1 MKRVSLIFALLLIG
15 YLYIASAQ
23 SPKASPGLRP
33 QANPKKC
40 EPQLA
45 RLLVD
50 QLASDSKSIAETD
63 KRINVLIKVADF
75 LWVPDVESSRS
86 LFAEAFQVARD
97 RFKEKGFEQSTD
109 KGGLIRLQ
117 PDHRFAVIRA
127 VAKRD
132 AKWARQLT
140 EIVLKDKQE
149 EAEDAKRK
157 PFNEGR
163 EVSEILQIAMAM
175 LDSDQAAAMA
185 YLRRAM
191 QYPLEQYWIYAL
203 HTGFEKKGA
212 AFSDPLYLELLN
224 NYANADPSRLLALS
238 LYPFAAQRMIGIAKS
253 NLSTSVPPGLTPNPN
268 LQKQFLAVFLRRI
281 NSLSPE
287 EASKFTMGS
296 IPESAFAFGALNEIE
311 PLIAGQF
318 PELAEPFTQAR
329 ASMMSLMTDGSRD
342 AVASGER
349 RNSETMRPFDQKI
362 KALEEAEAKGKLT
375 DYMIAGLIM
384 SLNKEEQF
392 ETLEPW
398 LEKITEETPRN
409 QSFAYF
415 YFARSKLAAKESRFD
430 DARKYADKVEKIE
443 HRAVLYFDIA
453 EARMKDPS
461 TKLDSLDSLNEV
473 YKMAM
478 KAPDTVEKAQVFL
491 GLAFVYEGVDH
502 ANALDSVA
510 NAARTS
516 GKLNAPNLFAG
527 SISQQIIGKDYS
539 IFTSYSVPG
548 FDVNR
553 TFYELSKRDFQGALT
568 QAEGFTD
575 KHLRT
580 LAVLA
585 VVRDCEKELKPQTK
599 PKTKAAN

>member
-1 MKRVSLIFALLLIG
+1 MKRALTIFAFFILGSLSLVN
-15 YLYIASAQ
+15 AQ
-23 SPKASPGLRP
+23 TPKASPKP
-33 QANPKKC
+33 AVNAKKC
-40 EPQLA
+40 EPQVA

-50 QLASDSKSIAETD
+50 GLASDSRSIPETD
-63 KRINVLIKVADF
+63 KRINVLVKVADF
-75 LWVPDVESSRS
+75 LWVPDVESARS

-97 RFKEKGFEQSTD
+97 RFKEKGFEQTSE
-109 KGGLIRLQ
+109 KSGLTRLQ
-117 PDHRFAVIRA
+117 PDYRFMVIRA

-132 AKWARQLT
+132 TKWARDLI

-175 LDSDQAAAMA
+175 LDSDQAGAMA

-191 QYPLEQYWIYAL
+191 QYPLAQHWIYAL
-203 HTGFEKKGA
+203 HTSFEKKGA
-212 AFSDPLYLELLN
+212 AFSDPLYQELIN
-224 NYANADPSRLLALS
+224 NYAGTEPSRMMSLS
-238 LYPFAAQRMIGIAKS
+238 LYPFAAQRMIGIGKS
-253 NLSTSVPPGLTPNPN
+253 NLSTSVPPGLTPNRV
-268 LQKQFLAVFLRRI
+268 LQKQFLTTFIRRV
-281 NSLSPE
+281 NSLTPE
-287 EASKFTMGS
+287 TANQLSTMEN
-296 IPESAFAFGALNEIE
+296 IPESVYAFGGLNEIE

-318 PELAEPFTQAR
+318 PELAEPFSQAR
-329 ASMMSLMTDGSRD
+329 ATVAGLLTDASRD
-342 AVASGER
+342 QTASSER
-349 RNSETMRPFDQKI
+349 RNNETMRPFDAKL
-362 KALEEAEAKGKLT
+362 KALEEAEEKGKLT
-375 DYMIAGLIM
+375 DHMIAGLIM
-384 SLNKEEQF
+384 GLKEEEQF
-392 ETLEPW
+392 EALEPW
-398 LEKITEETPRN
+398 LDKIAEETPRD
-409 QSFAYF
+409 QSKAYF
-415 YFARSKLAAKESRFD
+415 YFSRSKLATRESRFE
-430 DARKYADKVEKIE
+430 DARKYADRIEKIE

-510 NAARTS
+510 NAARVAS
-516 GKLNAPNLFAG
+516 KLNAPNLFTSG
-527 SISQQIIGKDYS
+527 ITQQIIGKGYA
-539 IFTSYSVPG
+539 IFASYNVPG

-553 TFYELSKRDFQGALT
+553 TFYELSKQDFQGALT
-568 QAEGFTD
+568 QAEGFSD

-585 VVRDCEKELKPQTK
+585 VVKDCEKDLKPTPK
-599 PKTKAAN
+599 PKTKPVN